1 MSESKKI
8 LRQSKE
14 LINRIKWDSNFEPE
28 KLIIGYLDRF
38 VGIMECN
45 LEIYD
50 IGDIPMH
57 RIYYLK
63 YDDVL
68 VWDRE
73 TKMDK
78 LSFATSHLIFKFKSF
93 MLFLNI

>member
-28 KLIIGYLDRF
+28 MLRIGYLDRF
-38 VGIMECN
+38 VGIMECS
-45 LEIYD
+45 LETYD

-63 YDDVL
+63 YDNCL

-73 TKMDK
+73 TKLDK
-78 LSFATSHLIFKFKSF
+78 LSFATSPSDFK
-93 MLFLNI
+93 IQI